1 MVEGGGRGVRQE
13 SEFITHL
20 FIRAAATSSR
30 ARRMSAASS
39 ATCRVCG
46 GAGECACRHGHGIGG
61 ARCGGA
67 VAVADLNRGF
77 PALWRQPEEEPSG
90 AGAAPGLHE
99 FQFFGHDEDHDSV
112 TWLFTDPSPHLHRGP
127 AAAEVG
133 NAVAEAAEQ
142 RRPPPVFD
150 DGYAHAQY
158 GELPGH
164 GLTFDVP
171 LSGRGG
177 GEVASVAP
185 VLEAGLG
192 LGGGDL
198 ATSSSATIVSAC
210 ASVPKS
216 LSSSAT
222 IVLRFQN
229 HDPPGQV

>member
-46 GAGECACRHGHGIGG
+46 GAGDCACRHGHGIGG

-133 NAVAEAAEQ
+133 NAVVAEAEQ
-142 RRPPPVFD
+142 RRPPPVFV